1 MTLKTKSIV
10 KMTLILCERTL
21 DNLSQAKGESW
32 IRHDGVTQLS
42 KNRRRATRM
51 LGAAGCKDDGLV
63 RGQVSNESRQVST
76 RARDFPLRSSLPG
89 LRYSP

>member
-42 KNRRRATRM
+42 KNGRRQRKRYVRRRRY
-51 LGAAGCKDDGLV
+51 KDDGLV
-63 RGQVSNESRQVST
+63 RGQVSNESHQALT
-76 RARDFPLRSSLPG
+76 RAGVSLRSSLPG